1 MKFEKENLVSYIL
14 SASFSTVLLVYFL
27 KLPYYITGY
36 KDIVNEYY
44 GQNFGSSIPLD
55 LFYITIYFAV
65 SMYFMKVFK
74 AKNFAERLLTVV
86 ITTAVLTSGFCY
98 YFNNS
103 PKTDSFF
110 SRWFNTVK
118 YSSAVYDVILLG
130 FIYYLYEFLL
140 KYSDSKTII

>member
-1 MKFEKENLVSYIL
+1 MKFDKSNIVSFIL

-27 KLPYYITGY
+27 KLPYYITGN

-44 GQNFGSSIPLD
+44 GQNFGSSIPID

-65 SMYFMKVFK
+65 SAYFMKLFK
-74 AKNFAERLLTVV
+74 VKKFTERLLTII
-86 ITTAVLTSGFCY
+86 ITTVVLTSGFCY
-98 YFNNS
+98 YFNNI

-118 YSSAVYDVILLG
+118 YSSAVYDAILLG

-140 KYSDSKTII
+140 KYSNSKTII